1 VQPDTA
7 IYNSIMRQQAA
18 ARMGPSAL
26 EQTLSDMETHGL
38 QPDRRSLFVLLREYG
53 RRGDLAGAMTVMRR
67 MAQLG
72 ERPCTPGLPLLTY
85 ARSCYS
91 VHPMHAL
98 HCELCSIRSCLDCAR
113 RIH

>member
-72 ERPCTPGLPLLTY
+72 ERPCTPGLPP
-85 ARSCYS
+85 C
-91 VHPMHAL
+91 
-98 HCELCSIRSCLDCAR
+98 
-113 RIH
+113 